1 MLTVLIEKELK
12 SIITSPKF
20 IATFTICSALIILS
34 VYIGI
39 SEYKSSLSQYE
50 TANELTRQEMSE
62 QSSWFSLYGR
72 AVRHP
77 VPSQILVSGLSY
89 DIGRKSLISQHEPVN
104 LVHSSYSD
112 DPIFA
117 LFRVID
123 FSFIVSVVLTLFA
136 ILFTYDAVSGER
148 ENGTLKQALSNP
160 VPRSKYILAKCVG
173 SWLGLAAPIMIP
185 VLIGLLLIPL
195 SGIELVAGDWARIIA
210 VVSASILLF
219 SFFVV
224 LGVLISASTRRS
236 NMSFLVSL
244 VVWILFVL
252 IIPRAGI
259 LVAGQIA
266 PVPAL
271 AEVEGRTEAYAKD
284 RWAAHMERMD
294 KVWQERSAARSED
307 EPISD
312 EELWSHM
319 EEDDARRRA
328 VEADIETFRAEQIE
342 ELRRRQAMQRRLA
355 FSLARFSPVSAYQLA
370 VMELAE
376 TDVDLKDRYE
386 DAMKRHRNE
395 FTGLIKEKQDEHGIS
410 GGITISITSEN
421 GVQIG
426 RPKEGAGVDLSEI
439 PEFTPPKRS
448 LASVFNSVLLD
459 LGLLSVL
466 AFAGFAGAFVM
477 FVRYDVR

>member
-20 IATFTICSALIILS
+20 VATFVICSALIILS

-39 SEYKSSLSQYE
+39 SEYKSSIAQYE
-50 TANELTRQEMSE
+50 AANELTRQEMSE
-62 QSSWFSLYGR
+62 QSSWFSLYSR
-72 AVRHP
+72 AVRKP

-89 DIGRKSLISQHEPVN
+89 DIGRKSLISQQDPVS

-123 FSFIVSVVLTLFA
+123 FTFIVSVVLTLFA
-136 ILFTYDAVSGER
+136 ILFTYDAISGER
-148 ENGTLKQALSNP
+148 ENGTLKQTLSNP

-173 SWLGLAAPIMIP
+173 SWLGLAVPIMIP
-185 VLIGLLLIPL
+185 VLVGLLLIPI
-195 SGIELVAGDWARIIA
+195 SGIDLGSGDWARIVA
-210 VVSASILLF
+210 VISASILLF

-236 NMSFLVSL
+236 NVSFLVSL
-244 VVWILFVL
+244 VVWILLVL

-259 LVAGQIA
+259 LVAGQVV

-271 AEVEGRTEAYAKD
+271 AEVEGRTEAFAKD
-284 RWAAHMERMD
+284 RWAAHMEEMD
-294 KVWQERSAARSED
+294 EVWQERSAARSED
-307 EPISD
+307 EPMSD

-328 VEADIETFRAEQIE
+328 VEVDIENYRAEQIE

-370 VMELAE
+370 VMNLAE

-386 DAMKRHRNE
+386 DAMKRYRDE

-410 GGITISITSEN
+410 GGMTISITSEN

-439 PEFTPPKRS
+439 PEFAPPKRS
-448 LASVFNSVLLD
+448 LADVFNDVLFD
-459 LGLLSVL
+459 FGLLSVL
-466 AFAGFAGAFVM
+466 TFAGFAGAFVM
-477 FVRYDVR
+477 FVKYDVR